1 MEFPGFQHTH
11 TKKNP
16 KNKRRKSGGWIN
28 ILTTHKKLK
37 LSVDQAAYRQ
47 VRLADRA
54 GLFDTN
60 RDVAEIKNNLS
71 LSIFFLEFFLR
82 IDIFWQLSALS

>member
-1 MEFPGFQHTH
+1 MKDLF
-11 TKKNP
+11 P
-16 KNKRRKSGGWIN
+16 KNYKSLKKEIN
-28 ILTTHKKLK
+28 EDTHKWKNI
-37 LSVDQAAYRQ
+37 SVDQAAYRQ

-82 IDIFWQLSALS
+82 IDIF